1 MLIVQPTNAQTTGRH
16 DAVPQKNALI
26 GRTMYYNWIHQ
37 ICNDGDQESELHL
50 HSYSDDDISRGTPEF
65 PRSEAMK
72 KITSAKAIFASL
84 FHTRHRSPPPPPP
97 LPGDG
102 LGSAETI
109 SSPRSEALL

>member
-16 DAVPQKNALI
+16 DDVPQKNALI

-50 HSYSDDDISRGTPEF
+50 HSYSDDDISRGTLEF

-84 FHTRHRSPPPPPP
+84 FHTRHRSPPPPP